1 MGIFKFF
8 RPVPRMVASLLSIFL
23 GMTIALNAWIISPAT
38 ASATEIQPSP
48 NLREQPKTGVAKVQ
62 IEEPSS
68 AVENPQKLA
77 LRGAEL
83 AATAS
88 SNSFVTAAVDRVG
101 RAVVRIDTERTVSRN
116 LDPLME
122 DPFFNRF
129 FREDLRTQVPRQER
143 LRGQGS
149 GFVIDKSG
157 TVLTNAHVVDKADRV
172 TVTLND
178 GSIFPGEVLGTD
190 EVTDLAVVKINTKGV
205 NLPAAALG
213 DSDAV
218 KVGDWAIA
226 VGNPLGFDN
235 TVTLGIIST
244 LKRSSAAVGIP
255 DKRLDFIQTDAAIN
269 PGNSGGPLL
278 NGLGEVIGINTA
290 IRADAM
296 GIGFAIPINKAK
308 AIYAQ
313 LAKGEKV
320 SHPFLGIQMI
330 ALTPEIAKENNADP
344 NAVLIVPEVKG
355 VLVMRVM
362 PNTPAEKAGI
372 RKGDAIV
379 QVDGEAVTTAEQLQ
393 NLVENSQI
401 GQSLKLKLRRGSQ
414 TKDVTVQTAQ
424 LRDF

>member
-8 RPVPRMVASLLSIFL
+8 HPVPRMVASLLSIFL
-23 GMTIALNAWIISPAT
+23 GMTIAINAWIISPAT

-379 QVDGEAVTTAEQLQ
+379 QIDGEAVTTAEQLQ

>member
-1 MGIFKFF
+1 MGIFNFF
-8 RPVPRMVASLLSIFL
+8 RPVFRTVAPLLSLIL
-23 GMTIALNAWIISPAT
+23 AITIALNAWTISPAS
-38 ASATEIQPSP
+38 ASAT
-48 NLREQPKTGVAKVQ
+48 VQ
-62 IEEPSS
+62 
-68 AVENPQKLA
+68 NPPKLA
-77 LRGAEL
+77 LRGSEL
-83 AATAS
+83 PATAS
-88 SNSFVTAAVDRVG
+88 NNSFVTVAVDRVG
-101 RAVVRIDTERTVSRN
+101 PAVVRIDTERTVSRN
-116 LDPLME
+116 LDPVME
-122 DPFFNRF
+122 DPLFRRF
-129 FREDLRTQVPRQER
+129 FGEDLRSQSPRQER

-205 NLPAAALG
+205 NLPVAALG
-213 DSDAV
+213 DSDVV

-226 VGNPLGFDN
+226 VGNPLGYNN

-278 NGLGEVIGINTA
+278 NGSGEVIGINTA

-313 LAKGEKV
+313 LAKGEQV

-330 ALTPEIAKENNADP
+330 DLTAEIARENNADP
-344 NAVLIVPEVKG
+344 NAPMMIPEVRG
-355 VLVMRVM
+355 VLVMRVV

-372 RKGDAIV
+372 RKGDVIV
-379 QVDGEAVTTAEQLQ
+379 QIDGEAVTAAEKLQ

-401 GQSLKLKLRRGSQ
+401 GQSLKLKLRRGSE
-414 TKDVTVQTAQ
+414 TREVAVQTAQ

>member
-1 MGIFKFF
+1 MGIFQFF
-8 RPVPRMVASLLSIFL
+8 RPAPRMVASLLSIFL
-23 GMTIALNAWIISPAT
+23 GMTIALNAWTLSPAP
-38 ASATEIQPSP
+38 ASATDIKPSP

-401 GQSLKLKLRRGSQ
+401 GQSLKLKLRRGSL

>member
-8 RPVPRMVASLLSIFL
+8 RPTLRTVAPLLSLFL
-23 GMTIALNAWIISPAT
+23 GIAIALNTWIISPASALAT
-38 ASATEIQPSP
+38 AQ
-48 NLREQPKTGVAKVQ
+48 
-62 IEEPSS
+62 
-68 AVENPQKLA
+68 NPQKLA
-77 LRGAEL
+77 LRGSEL
-83 AATAS
+83 SAS
-88 SNSFVTAAVDRVG
+88 VSNNSFVTLAVDRVG
-101 RAVVRIDTERTVSRN
+101 PAVVRIDTERTVSEN
-116 LDPLME
+116 LDTAME
-122 DPFFNRF
+122 DPFFRRF
-129 FREDLRTQVPRQER
+129 FGDDLRSQSPRQER

-149 GFVIDKSG
+149 GFVIDKNG
-157 TVLTNAHVVDKADRV
+157 TVLTNAHVVDEADRV

-190 EVTDLAVVKINTKGV
+190 EITDLAVVKINTKGV
-205 NLPAAALG
+205 DLPVAALG
-213 DSDAV
+213 NSDVV

-226 VGNPLGFDN
+226 VGNPLGYNN

-278 NGLGEVIGINTA
+278 NGSGEVIGINTA

-308 AIYAQ
+308 AIYTQ
-313 LAKGEKV
+313 LAKGEQV

-330 ALTPEIAKENNADP
+330 DLTPEIAKENNADP
-344 NAVLIVPEVKG
+344 NAPMMIPEVKG
-355 VLVMRVM
+355 VLVMRVV

-372 RKGDAIV
+372 RKGDVIL
-379 QVDGEAVTTAEQLQ
+379 QIDGEAITAAEKLQ

-401 GQSLKLKLRRGSQ
+401 GQSLKLKLRRGSE
-414 TKDVTVQTAQ
+414 TKEVAVLTAQ

>member
-1 MGIFKFF
+1 
-8 RPVPRMVASLLSIFL
+8 MVSSLLGVFL
-23 GMTIALNAWIISPAT
+23 GITIALNAWTVCP
-38 ASATEIQPSP
+38 ASA
-48 NLREQPKTGVAKVQ
+48 
-62 IEEPSS
+62 S
-68 AVENPQKLA
+68 ASVPNPQKLA

-88 SNSFVTAAVDRVG
+88 NNSFVTAAVDRVG

-129 FREDLRTQVPRQER
+129 FGEDLRTQVPRQER

-149 GFVIDKSG
+149 GFVIDQSG

-205 NLPAAALG
+205 NLPVADLG

-330 ALTPEIAKENNADP
+330 ALTPEIARENNADP

-379 QVDGEAVTTAEQLQ
+379 QIDGEAVTTAEQLQ
-393 NLVENSQI
+393 NLVENSKI
-401 GQSLKLKLRRGSQ
+401 GQSLKLKLRRGSL

>member
-1 MGIFKFF
+1 MQPFNFF
-8 RPVPRMVASLLSIFL
+8 RPARRIAVRTLTIIL
-23 GMTIALNAWIISPAT
+23 GITIALSVFAVSPAP
-38 ASATEIQPSP
+38 ASATDIKPSP
-48 NLREQPKTGVAKVQ
+48 NFREQPKTGVPKVK
-62 IEEPSS
+62 IEEPLT
-68 AVENPQKLA
+68 VQNLQKLA
-77 LRGAEL
+77 LRGTEL
-83 AATAS
+83 PATAS

-101 RAVVRIDTERTVSRN
+101 PAVVRIDTERTVSRN
-116 LDPLME
+116 LDPLLA
-122 DPFFNRF
+122 DPFFGRF
-129 FREDLRTQVPRQER
+129 FGEDLRTQVPRQER

-149 GFVIDKSG
+149 GFVIDKNG

-172 TVTLND
+172 SVTLND

-190 EVTDLAVVKINTKGV
+190 EVTDLAVVKINTNGL
-205 NLPAAALG
+205 NLPVATLG

-278 NGLGEVIGINTA
+278 NGQGEVIGINTA

-313 LAKGEKV
+313 LAKGERV

-330 ALTPEIAKENNADP
+330 ALTPEIARENNADP
-344 NAVLIVPEVKG
+344 NAPLMIPEVKG

-372 RKGDAIV
+372 RKGDVIV
-379 QVDGEAVTTAEQLQ
+379 QVDGQIVTAGEQLQ
-393 NLVENSQI
+393 NLVENSSI
-401 GQSLKLKLRRGSQ
+401 GQSLKLKVRRGSQ
-414 TKDVTVQTAQ
+414 TQYLAVQTAQ

>member
-1 MGIFKFF
+1 MQLFKFF
-8 RPVPRMVASLLSIFL
+8 RPVPRTAVRLLTIVVGL
-23 GMTIALNAWIISPAT
+23 TIALSVFVVSPAS
-38 ASATEIQPSP
+38 ASAIDIKPSS
-48 NLREQPKTGVAKVQ
+48 NFREQTKTGAPKVQ

-68 AVENPQKLA
+68 IVQNPQQLA
-77 LRGAEL
+77 LRGSEL
-83 AATAS
+83 PATAS

-101 RAVVRIDTERTVSRN
+101 PAVVRIDTERTVSRN
-116 LDPLME
+116 IDPFLE
-122 DPFFNRF
+122 DPFFGRF
-129 FREDLRTQVPRQER
+129 FGEDLRTQVPRQER

-178 GSIFPGEVLGTD
+178 GSIFPGKVLGTD

-205 NLPAAALG
+205 NLPIAALG

-278 NGLGEVIGINTA
+278 NGKGEVIGINTA

-313 LAKGEKV
+313 LAKGEQV

-330 ALTPEIAKENNADP
+330 ALTPEIARENNADP
-344 NAVLIVPEVKG
+344 NAPLMIPEVTG

-379 QVDGEAVTTAEQLQ
+379 QIDGQTVTTAEDLQ
-393 NLVENSQI
+393 NLVENSRI
-401 GQSLKLKLRRGSQ
+401 GQSLKLKVRRGYL
-414 TKDVTVQTAQ
+414 TKDIPVQTAQ

>member
-1 MGIFKFF
+1 MRFFKFSH
-8 RPVPRMVASLLSIFL
+8 PAPRIAVRALTSALTIIL
-23 GMTIALNAWIISPAT
+23 GIAIALGTVTVNPAP
-38 ASATEIQPSP
+38 ASAASKNPPE
-48 NLREQPKTGVAKVQ
+48 LGWQPKTAVRELQNTGVQ
-62 IEEPSS
+62 
-68 AVENPQKLA
+68 QLA
-77 LRGAEL
+77 LRSPEL
-83 AATAS
+83 VQGQS

-101 RAVVRIDTERTVSRN
+101 PAVVRIDTERTVSRN
-116 LDPLME
+116 LDPFLE
-122 DPFFNRF
+122 DPFFGRF
-129 FREDLRTQVPRQER
+129 FGDDLRTQIPRQER

-157 TVLTNAHVVDKADRV
+157 IILTNAHVVDKADRV

-178 GSIFPGEVLGTD
+178 GRIFPGEVQGTD
-190 EVTDLAVVKINTKGV
+190 EVTDLAVVKINTKQTE
-205 NLPAAALG
+205 LPVAVLG

-235 TVTLGIIST
+235 TVTLGIVST

-278 NGLGEVIGINTA
+278 NGTGEVIGINTA

-313 LAKGEKV
+313 LARGEKV
-320 SHPFLGIQMI
+320 SHPFLGIQMV

-344 NAVLIVPEVKG
+344 NAPLIVPEVAG
-355 VLVMRVM
+355 VLVMRVL

-372 RKGDAIV
+372 RKGDVIV
-379 QVDGEAVTTAEQLQ
+379 QIDSQAVTTAEQLQ

-401 GQSLKLKLRRGSQ
+401 GQTLKLKLLRGSQ
-414 TKDVTVQTAQ
+414 SKVVGVQTAQ

>member
-1 MGIFKFF
+1 M
-8 RPVPRMVASLLSIFL
+8 SLILAI
-23 GMTIALNAWIISPAT
+23 TIALNAWTISPAS
-38 ASATEIQPSP
+38 ASAT
-48 NLREQPKTGVAKVQ
+48 VQ
-62 IEEPSS
+62 
-68 AVENPQKLA
+68 NPPKLA
-77 LRGAEL
+77 LRGSEL
-83 AATAS
+83 PATAS
-88 SNSFVTAAVDRVG
+88 NNSFVTVAVDRVG
-101 RAVVRIDTERTVSRN
+101 PAVVRIDTERTVSRN
-116 LDPLME
+116 LDPVME
-122 DPFFNRF
+122 DPLFRRF
-129 FREDLRTQVPRQER
+129 FGEDLRSQSPRQER

-205 NLPAAALG
+205 NLPVAALG
-213 DSDAV
+213 DSDVV

-226 VGNPLGFDN
+226 VGNPLGYNN

-278 NGLGEVIGINTA
+278 NGSGEVIGINTA

-313 LAKGEKV
+313 LAKGEQV

-330 ALTPEIAKENNADP
+330 DLTAEIARENNADP
-344 NAVLIVPEVKG
+344 NAPMMIPEVRG
-355 VLVMRVM
+355 VLVMRVV

-372 RKGDAIV
+372 RKGDVIV
-379 QVDGEAVTTAEQLQ
+379 QIDGEAVTAAEKLQ

-401 GQSLKLKLRRGSQ
+401 GQSLKLKLRRGSE
-414 TKDVTVQTAQ
+414 TREVAVQTAQ

>member
-1 MGIFKFF
+1 MGIFQFF
-8 RPVPRMVASLLSIFL
+8 RPAPRMVASLLSIFL

-178 GSIFPGEVLGTD
+178 GSIFAGEVLGTD
-190 EVTDLAVVKINTKGV
+190 EVTDLAVVKINTKGI

-379 QVDGEAVTTAEQLQ
+379 QIDGEAVTTAEQLQ

-401 GQSLKLKLRRGSQ
+401 GQSLKLKLRRGSL

>member
-1 MGIFKFF
+1 
-8 RPVPRMVASLLSIFL
+8 MVASLLSIFL

-77 LRGAEL
+77 LQGAEL

-379 QVDGEAVTTAEQLQ
+379 QIDGEAVTTAEQLQ

-401 GQSLKLKLRRGSQ
+401 GQSLKLKLRRGSL